1 MVYVAQ
7 IQHRE
12 SQKQLMNGHRPLY
25 FLAEVIPQSIL
36 IQLYYWVI
44 NRGRYT
50 DGFYNCMID
59 DKDSHLHLPLI
70 MFTCT
75 VSRHAVLVRHKIKG
89 VPPKA
94 SMAKLKV
101 DRPDRSNYLNY
112 ENDSGKN
119 AHCRTA
125 TGRKLLTTSGVADT
139 YTLLKNTWNTLPESY
154 QQHQQNV
161 NRS

>member
-1 MVYVAQ
+1 MISTALYPLQSVSNSLIPVWQTIGIFFVLQSMWKMVYVAQ

-75 VSRHAVLVRHKIKG
+75 VSRHAVLVRHKING

-101 DRPDRSNYLNY
+101 DRPDRSNYINY

-125 TGRKLLTTSGVADT
+125 MGRKL
-139 YTLLKNTWNTLPESY
+139 
-154 QQHQQNV
+154 
-161 NRS
+161 